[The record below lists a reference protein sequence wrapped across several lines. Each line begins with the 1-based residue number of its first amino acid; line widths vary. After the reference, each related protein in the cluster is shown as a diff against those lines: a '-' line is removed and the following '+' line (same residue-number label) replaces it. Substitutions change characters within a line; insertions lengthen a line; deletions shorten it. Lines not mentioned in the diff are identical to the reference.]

1 MLLPQL
7 LNNSASLLKSPAAC
21 SAGLVIG
28 RTGKEGGVKGRAR
41 MTRGKRDCAGTV
53 ADVQSK
59 YINVLKGPRITKR
72 NKTTPTK
79 SRKKCW
85 RIALNVQY

>member
-1 MLLPQL
+1 MLLPRL
-7 LNNSASLLKSPAAC
+7 LNNSATLLKSPAAC

-41 MTRGKRDCAGTV
+41 MTRGKKDCAGTV

-59 YINVLKGPRITKR
+59 YIDVAKG
-72 NKTTPTK
+72 
-79 SRKKCW
+79 SRTS
-85 RIALNVQY
+85 Q